1 MDYPEL
7 EEKPMMPGLVLKL
20 PQLEVIEQLLH
31 AALDGSGQRWY
42 TLEQAHYKKH
52 GALPGGVSLKTIR
65 NTLALQPRGGLPD
78 GWISGR
84 KAWRAET
91 IEEWYQIDDTNLEA
105 YLRMYAPHLR
115 VPKRIQEANAR
126 HAIEYTALFT
136 KEDNENEEDGQTARS

>member
-1 MDYPEL
+1 MEYPAL
-7 EEKPMMPGLVLKL
+7 EEQPSMMPGLVLKL

-42 TLEQAHYKKH
+42 TLEQAHYRKH

-65 NTLALQPRGGLPD
+65 NTLALQPRGGIPD

-91 IEEWYQIDDTNLEA
+91 IEEWCQIDDSNLEA
-105 YLRMYAPHLR
+105 YLKMYAPHLR

-126 HAIEYTALFT
+126 HAIEYTAFPD
-136 KEDNENEEDGQTARS
+136 KETGYEEEDPAARS

>member
-7 EEKPMMPGLVLKL
+7 EEKPMMHGLVLKL

-91 IEEWYQIDDTNLEA
+91 IEEWCQIDDTNLEA

-136 KEDNENEEDGQTARS
+136 KEDDENEEES

>member
-84 KAWRAET
+84 KAWREET
-91 IEEWYQIDDTNLEA
+91 IEEWCQIDDTNLEA

-115 VPKRIQEANAR
+115 VPKRIQKANAR

-136 KEDNENEEDGQTARS
+136 KEDNENEEEGQTARS